1 MAAPVQL
8 ICNIC
13 GNLADTEMQA
23 YVGAD
28 GTRIEWPKAETKD
41 GQLCFTIA
49 CPNCGVRRQ
58 CIAPPVST

>member
-8 ICNIC
+8 ICSVC

-28 GTRIEWPKAETKD
+28 GKRIEWPKVETKD
-41 GQLCFTIA
+41 RQLCFTID
-49 CPNCGVRRQ
+49 CPNCGARRQ
-58 CIAPPVST
+58 CITAPDAK